1 MRLASM
7 AFVMGQL
14 SGLGEWEAQLL
25 SSQWSRE
32 QRARWEA
39 YSATAFR
46 GLAIGSDYHLCI
58 MLALPKGLQP
68 FLRALPAGDPE
79 FKHRNL

>member
-7 AFVMGQL
+7 AFVVGQL

-32 QRARWEA
+32 QRARREV

-46 GLAIGSDYHLCI
+46 GLAIGSDLPPLHHAG
-58 MLALPKGLQP
+58 LAKGPTTSPKSATCWGP
-68 FLRALPAGDPE
+68 RV
-79 FKHRNL
+79 